1 MDREPLVQPVRL
13 LLCLDPVLLL
23 SSLRQRECLDFGIL
37 RLMIHW
43 VYLSIDFLIIAAVVW
58 GVVAGVR
65 AFGKH

>member
-1 MDREPLVQPVRL
+1 
-13 LLCLDPVLLL
+13 
-23 SSLRQRECLDFGIL
+23 
-37 RLMIHW
+37 MIHW